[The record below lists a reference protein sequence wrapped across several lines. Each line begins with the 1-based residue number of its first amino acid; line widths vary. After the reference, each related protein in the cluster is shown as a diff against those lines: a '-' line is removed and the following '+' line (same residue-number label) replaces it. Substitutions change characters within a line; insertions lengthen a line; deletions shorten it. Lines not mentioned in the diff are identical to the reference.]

1 MGLALEAHHSV
12 VLYSSLCLDDRTWSP
27 ATAITFSLLAPRVM
41 LQGFLRCDFPSL
53 ASRRCSS
60 KTVYFVITAKN
71 LTYNNYP
78 YVGMNINIH
87 IYIVSGILLSINNE
101 INVHKFI
108 MNNYKTFYEHDLLFS
123 LFNSLSRDLKA
134 RLDIHWTVS
143 LWHCNVT

>member
-1 MGLALEAHHSV
+1 M
-12 VLYSSLCLDDRTWSP
+12 
-27 ATAITFSLLAPRVM
+27 
-41 LQGFLRCDFPSL
+41 
-53 ASRRCSS
+53 
-60 KTVYFVITAKN
+60 YFVITAKN

-108 MNNYKTFYEHDLLFS
+108 MNNYKTFYEHDSLFS

-134 RLDIHWTVS
+134 RLDIH
-143 LWHCNVT
+143 

>member
-1 MGLALEAHHSV
+1 M
-12 VLYSSLCLDDRTWSP
+12 
-27 ATAITFSLLAPRVM
+27 M
-41 LQGFLRCDFPSL
+41 LRGFLRCDFPSL

-71 LTYNNYP
+71 LINNYYP

-108 MNNYKTFYEHDLLFS
+108 INNNKTFYEHDSLFS

-134 RLDIHWTVS
+134 RLDIH
-143 LWHCNVT
+143 